1 MSAADIRS
9 RMAGDGAESVRSVE
23 VSKWGTVYVR
33 DVTAG
38 ESDRWA
44 AQAREKLGDL
54 ADVEPTAF
62 AAAIVICDESGE
74 RVFDPMD
81 PEDLAFLSKRR
92 KRDLLRIL
100 EAGTPE
106 GN

>member
-1 MSAADIRS
+1 MSAADIRA
-9 RMAGDGAESVRSVE
+9 RMAGDGAADVRSGE
-23 VSKWGTVYVR
+23 VPKWGTVYVR

-44 AQAREKLGDL
+44 MQAKERLGDL

-62 AAAIVICDESGE
+62 AAAIVICDEAGN
-74 RVFDPMD
+74 RVFDPMSS
-81 PEDLAFLSKRR
+81 EDLAFLSKRR
-92 KRDLLRIL
+92 KRDLNLIV
-100 EAGTPE
+100 EAGAPR